1 MLIFQEKQLFLLYQ
15 KINKML
21 DMLNR
26 DDAFLTA
33 KFKSALQRISNNIEQ
48 CITHNFDGIQEL
60 GAYVLEDWRIVCV
73 GKDGAQNWYLNISD
87 IELKEEWN
95 KSFDEIALSV
105 ENILNTNFLVPRKW
119 YSYSELIE
127 LNQEYESIKDD
138 WEKIILG
145 LIDMQKYY
153 QSLLKQIPNDIWSFA
168 KMLCLRETDE
178 DLKKWFLMDIP
189 AFGYISPLQII
200 QIKNGENILRVLL
213 YNIPV

>member
-1 MLIFQEKQLFLLYQ
+1 
-15 KINKML
+15 ML